1 MVLHPRGVVAAGHP
15 VTAQAA
21 AAMLREGG
29 NAFDAALAALFASCV
44 AEPVLA
50 SLGGGGFLLAHT
62 QDRRAKLFDFFTQT
76 PRSKRP
82 RDELDFF
89 PILADFGATQQE
101 FHIGL
106 GSIAVP
112 GVVRGAFGI
121 HRSLCRM
128 PIRDIIQPAIRAARD
143 GVPVNGLQH
152 YIGTIVAPILR
163 SNADA
168 MALHASPTAP
178 GELAREGE
186 RVGNR
191 ALAEL
196 LDTLAREGADP
207 FYRGEI
213 AQRLARDSREHGGH
227 LSLTDLARYRVVV
240 REPLAMRYRG
250 ARILFNPPPSLGGT
264 LIALAL
270 GVLEHETLNK
280 DGAGGLQHLSALA
293 RAMGLIQRLRRE
305 RGIDRSLDARSARSL
320 LDPKQLEILHAA
332 LSAGNQSTRGTTQIS
347 VADGPG
353 NLASLTLSNGEG
365 SGYVLPGTGIML
377 NNMLGEEDINP
388 HGFHDWQPNRRLAS
402 MMSPTVMETFDGAL
416 VALGSG
422 GSNRIRSA
430 ILQVIVG
437 LVDLGQPLS
446 LAVEAPRIHLEDDVL
461 NVEAGLPA
469 ATLHQLSTEFPRQ
482 RIWPEKNLFFGGAH
496 SIMRGADSQLSG
508 RGDSRRGGVCLI
520 V

>member
-1 MVLHPRGVVAAGHP
+1 
-15 VTAQAA
+15 
-21 AAMLREGG
+21 
-29 NAFDAALAALFASCV
+29 
-44 AEPVLA
+44 
-50 SLGGGGFLLAHT
+50 
-62 QDRRAKLFDFFTQT
+62 
-76 PRSKRP
+76 
-82 RDELDFF
+82 
-89 PILADFGATQQE
+89 
-101 FHIGL
+101 
-106 GSIAVP
+106 
-112 GVVRGAFGI
+112 
-121 HRSLCRM
+121 
-128 PIRDIIQPAIRAARD
+128 
-143 GVPVNGLQH
+143 
-152 YIGTIVAPILR
+152 
-163 SNADA
+163 
-168 MALHASPTAP
+168 
-178 GELAREGE
+178 
-186 RVGNR
+186 
-191 ALAEL
+191 
-196 LDTLAREGADP
+196 
-207 FYRGEI
+207 
-213 AQRLARDSREHGGH
+213 
-227 LSLTDLARYRVVV
+227 
-240 REPLAMRYRG
+240 MRYRG